1 MHNLLG
7 SLQIWE
13 QRRFTQKSCVQLS
26 KYSTVTSQ
34 AYNIIISCFY
44 VHVASN
50 PFLEIFPYFSVLP
63 DYLHSKTF
71 ILFILMLF
79 TYILKSFC
87 IYNSVQLCI
96 PRHFFPLSVHQGPNS
111 QSLTGGIKSTT
122 LCHSRPYPQERYQE
136 FNYRSST
143 LLSGRLRG
151 LQDDGE
157 KAWDFS

>member
-1 MHNLLG
+1 MYMQILSEMLTAQPLNLFKNHIRTNICQTWSF
-7 SLQIWE
+7 SLIFQFYPIIYI
-13 QRRFTQKSCVQLS
+13 QKL
-26 KYSTVTSQ
+26 
-34 AYNIIISCFY
+34 FY
-44 VHVASN
+44 HS
-50 PFLEIFPYFSVLP
+50 FLCYLPKVL
-63 DYLHSKTF
+63 KF
-71 ILFILMLF
+71 
-79 TYILKSFC
+79 FC

-96 PRHFFPLSVHQGPNS
+96 PRHFFPLCVHQGPNS

-157 KAWDFS
+157 KTWDFS